1 MRARPVFLAVG
12 LLAVGIALSA
22 LAKPCPRCQEE
33 TPEGALFCQTCGQK
47 FQALRTCPQCAA
59 AAIENARFC
68 AQCGHKFGFNAADEQ
83 RFVNEALKARGEY
96 VHALEALAGFYR
108 EAVLKDKLKTVDAEL
123 TALQDRSD
131 IPALKASSV
140 EAYAGALGGKIEA
153 VPEADTLFA
162 QAEDC
167 RRDLDPFRRQT
178 NLLKALE
185 IYQALILKH
194 PQSDKVDEC
203 AYYMGQIYA
212 SSYLGNMA
220 KAAEYYE
227 KCLLWNPK
235 TDKDARFRSAEAYEK
250 ARNPQKAQ
258 ELYRLAAEE
267 DPVPEHREIAKERL
281 KK

>member
-1 MRARPVFLAVG
+1 MRTRFALFAAALLTVG
-12 LLAVGIALSA
+12 LAFSA

-33 TPEGALFCQTCGQK
+33 APDGALFCQTCGQQ
-47 FQALRTCPQCAA
+47 FQALRACPQCAA
-59 AAIENARFC
+59 PAPENARFC

-83 RFVNEALKARGEY
+83 RFVNEAL
-96 VHALEALAGFYR
+96 EALAGFYK
-108 EAVLKDKLKTVDAEL
+108 EAVLRDKRKIVDAEL
-123 TALQDRSD
+123 AALQDRSG
-131 IPALKASSV
+131 IPALKAASV
-140 EAYAGALGGKIEA
+140 EAFAGALGGKIEA
-153 VPEADTLFA
+153 VPEADTLFT

-185 IYQALILKH
+185 LYQALVLKH

-227 KCLLWNPK
+227 KCLLWNPR
-235 TDKDARFRSAEAYEK
+235 TDKDARFRAAEAYEK
-250 ARNPQKAQ
+250 AKNPQKAR
-258 ELYRLAAEE
+258 ELYRLAAAE

-281 KK
+281 KQ